1 MTTIFISGSRSLGF
15 LPDEFKQRIGR
26 IIERGYDIVI
36 GDSEK
41 GADALA
47 IRYLSECKYDHVT
60 VYTTHDKPRLKGL
73 PDCWKVH
80 VDQSGIEPKSAS
92 VGRVRNARERETT
105 KDKAMSVASDYGLVA
120 WQSCALN
127 RFGTLSASKG
137 SLRNMHQLLL
147 DDKPVILYK
156 AREEMPDAPLE
167 FRCLELRTVGDLDDV
182 VNECPDVVKK
192 AYKAIVE
199 QNAQSHL
206 PLGETGALG

>member
-15 LPDEFKQRIGR
+15 LPDEFKQRIER
-26 IIERGYDIVI
+26 IIEKGYDIVI

-41 GADALA
+41 GVDALT
-47 IRYLSECKYDHVT
+47 IRYLTECQYNHVA
-60 VYTTHDKPRLKGL
+60 VYTTHDKPRLEGL

-80 VDQSGIEPKSAS
+80 VEQPGSEPKFDSA
-92 VGRVRNARERETT
+92 GQVRNARERETA
-105 KDKAMSVASDYGLVA
+105 KDKAMAVVSDYGLVA

-127 RFGTLSASKG
+127 RFRTLSASKG
-137 SLRNMHQLLL
+137 SLRNMYQLLL

-156 AREEMPDAPLE
+156 AREETPEE
-167 FRCLELRTVGDLDDV
+167 FRCLELRTVDDLGDV

-192 AYKAIVE
+192 VYKVIVE
-199 QNAQSHL
+199 RNAQSHL